1 MTTVPDPQSPQGELA
16 EFGYRQELRRSLST
30 TDLIVYGLVFMVP
43 IAPWA
48 IFGTV
53 YDEAKGM
60 VPLVYLIGL
69 VAMIF
74 TAISYAQMS
83 KAFPVAGSVYSYV
96 GRGLDENVG
105 FLAGWTILLD
115 YLLVPTLLYVFA
127 AESMSGIFPDLPKW
141 IWIVVF
147 LAVNTVINYIGIS
160 FTALVNRLFLAA
172 ELIFLVIFA
181 VIAITAISRGTGGA
195 RFTTAPLFDA
205 ADFSP
210 ALVATA
216 LSIAV
221 LSFLG
226 FDGIATL
233 SEEAKGG
240 RRAAGVAMISGLLLV
255 AALFV
260 TQTWLAAM
268 LVPDIESFTE
278 DEAGNA
284 FFTIVERV
292 SSHGWGIAF
301 LAMNALA
308 VGIANAVAAQSAT
321 SRVLFSMSR
330 DGRLPGFLSYV
341 NPRTQVPERA
351 ILLVAGLTLVA
362 GLFFVGQ
369 LSLISSLVNFGAL
382 TAFLL
387 LHASVV
393 SYYGLRQ
400 RSGNVFLHWVAPVIG
415 FLIIGYVLWNAEA
428 NAKIGGVVWLV
439 IGVAVLL
446 YYRAK
451 GIGIRAEHA
460 FSADERG

>member
-1 MTTVPDPQSPQGELA
+1 M
-16 EFGYRQELRRSLST
+16 
-30 TDLIVYGLVFMVP
+30 
-43 IAPWA
+43 
-48 IFGTV
+48 
-53 YDEAKGM
+53 
-60 VPLVYLIGL
+60 
-69 VAMIF
+69 
-74 TAISYAQMS
+74 
-83 KAFPVAGSVYSYV
+83 
-96 GRGLDENVG
+96 
-105 FLAGWTILLD
+105 
-115 YLLVPTLLYVFA
+115 
-127 AESMSGIFPDLPKW
+127 
-141 IWIVVF
+141 VF
-147 LAVNTVINYIGIS
+147 LIVNTVVNYIGIS

-181 VIAITAISRGTGGA
+181 VIAIAAISRGTGGA

-240 RRAAGVAMISGLLLV
+240 RRSAGIAMISGLLLV
-255 AALFV
+255 AAFFV

-268 LVPDIESFTE
+268 LVPDTESLTD

-284 FFTIVERV
+284 FFSIVERV

-330 DGRLPGFLSYV
+330 DGRLPAFLSHV
-341 NPRTQVPERA
+341 NPRTQVPKRA

-393 SYYGLRQ
+393 SYYGLRR
-400 RSGNVFLHWVAPVIG
+400 RSGNVFLHWVAQIIG
-415 FLIIGYVLWNAEA
+415 FLIIGYVLWNADST
-428 NAKIGGVVWLV
+428 AKIGGLLWLA

-446 YYRAK
+446 YYNARHV
-451 GIGIRAEHA
+451 GILPEHA
-460 FSADERG
+460 ADSASAGADPDRDPYLEGNRP